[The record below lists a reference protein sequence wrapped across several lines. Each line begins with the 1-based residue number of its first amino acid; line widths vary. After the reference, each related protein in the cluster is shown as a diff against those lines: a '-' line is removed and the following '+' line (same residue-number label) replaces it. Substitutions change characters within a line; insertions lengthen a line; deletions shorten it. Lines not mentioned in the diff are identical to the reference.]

1 MIEINNLTVK
11 KINKARVEKIAKAFF
26 KKYKIS
32 EEVVVSL
39 AIIGDNKMKQINSV
53 YRQQNKPTDVLS
65 FSDLKEIIININQ
78 IIRQAKEFKKK
89 VNDEFDF
96 ILVHGLLHLIGYNDD
111 TEEKRLK
118 MIELGEDFLLNLK

>member
-1 MIEINNLTVK
+1 MIEINNLTTK
-11 KINKARVEKIAKAFF
+11 KINKVRVEKITKAFF

-32 EEVVVSL
+32 EETVISL

-53 YRQQNKPTDVLS
+53 YRQQDKPTDVLS

-89 VNDEFDF
+89 VNDEFEF

-111 TEEKRLK
+111 TETERLK

>member
-39 AIIGDNKMKQINSV
+39 AIIGDNKMKQINFV

>member
-1 MIEINNLTVK
+1 MIEINNLTTK
-11 KINKARVEKIAKAFF
+11 KINKVRVEKITKAFF
-26 KKYKIS
+26 KEYKIS
-32 EEVVVSL
+32 EETVISL

-53 YRQQNKPTDVLS
+53 YRQQDKPTDVLS

-89 VNDEFDF
+89 VNDEFEF

-111 TEEKRLK
+111 TETERLK

>member
-1 MIEINNLTVK
+1 MIEINNLTTK
-11 KINKARVEKIAKAFF
+11 KINKVRVKKITKAFF

-32 EEVVVSL
+32 EETVISL

-53 YRQQNKPTDVLS
+53 YRQQDKPTDVLS

-89 VNDEFDF
+89 VNDEFEF

-111 TEEKRLK
+111 TETERLK